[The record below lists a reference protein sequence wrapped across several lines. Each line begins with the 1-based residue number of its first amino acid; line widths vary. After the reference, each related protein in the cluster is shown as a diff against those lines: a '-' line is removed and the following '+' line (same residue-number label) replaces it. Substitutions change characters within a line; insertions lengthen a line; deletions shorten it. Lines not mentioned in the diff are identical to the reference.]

1 MLEKSN
7 QVNEGTVLTAFN
19 SSNFQKNIVPTSAI
33 YQQINKKK
41 QVRWFHTESNKK
53 SFVFEKLH
61 SITIYQIRLKLK
73 LKQQYCFYWLDFLL
87 DCSNRIL

>member
-33 YQQINKKK
+33 YQQINKKTSSLISYGEQQK
-41 QVRWFHTESNKK
+41 
-53 SFVFEKLH
+53 
-61 SITIYQIRLKLK
+61 IIRV
-73 LKQQYCFYWLDFLL
+73 
-87 DCSNRIL
+87 